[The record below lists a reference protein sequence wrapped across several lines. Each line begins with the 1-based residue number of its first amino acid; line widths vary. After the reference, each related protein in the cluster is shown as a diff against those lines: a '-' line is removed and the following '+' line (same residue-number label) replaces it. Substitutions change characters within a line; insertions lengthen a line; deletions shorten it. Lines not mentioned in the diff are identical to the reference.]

1 MYSLLID
8 TYIKVFQMCGMVFII
23 GECKQI
29 HVWLYIWG
37 SSPGEG
43 GEGASVQCSWN
54 GKLDRSCFHS
64 WIHTFIPLGLCQSFL
79 EVLPLS
85 FFSCAFI
92 PFESNSL
99 GGATQG
105 AGSEEE
111 GRVGFKVDQRHE
123 LLLCREDRCLCQ
135 RWGHCCLFLS
145 AQLKSIVWNQG
156 IFFSGSFASIFWLK
170 KRGLMPGLTFS
181 NELISRFGA
190 IIAWR
195 LIYSQPMI
203 WKGCFIVPNQL

>member
-64 WIHTFIPLGLCQSFL
+64 WIHTFIPLGLCHHFWGFCLYPSSV
-79 EVLPLS
+79 VLLYLLS
-85 FFSCAFI
+85 QTHLVAPPKVPAVKKKAEWALKWI
-92 PFESNSL
+92 NATNSSY
-99 GGATQG
+99 A
-105 AGSEEE
+105 E
-111 GRVGFKVDQRHE
+111 R
-123 LLLCREDRCLCQ
+123 
-135 RWGHCCLFLS
+135 
-145 AQLKSIVWNQG
+145 IVA
-156 IFFSGSFASIFWLK
+156 FASVEVIVA
-170 KRGLMPGLTFS
+170 FS
-181 NELISRFGA
+181 SLLS
-190 IIAWR
+190 
-195 LIYSQPMI
+195 S
-203 WKGCFIVPNQL
+203 NQLFEIREYFSPAPLPRSSGWRNVDWCLDSPSATSSSQGSGPLLPGGWSTHSQC

>member
-8 TYIKVFQMCGMVFII
+8 TYIKVFQMRGMVFII

-64 WIHTFIPLGLCQSFL
+64 WSPTFIPLGLCRSSFCL
-79 EVLPLS
+79 YPSLVVLLYLLSQTHLVAPPKVPAVKKKAEWALKWINAKNSSYAERIVAFASVEVIVA
-85 FFSCAFI
+85 FS
-92 PFESNSL
+92 SL
-99 GGATQG
+99 
-105 AGSEEE
+105 
-111 GRVGFKVDQRHE
+111 
-123 LLLCREDRCLCQ
+123 L
-135 RWGHCCLFLS
+135 
-145 AQLKSIVWNQG
+145 LKSIVWNQG

-190 IIAWR
+190 ICWR

-203 WKGCFIVPNQL
+203 WKGCFR